1 MGPRSRGPQR
11 TCTVRGWQ
19 ASPGQTAISSS
30 LSAWLLGRRRRR
42 HPIDDALWAQVVA
55 ELPLCDGLPA
65 RKLHQLRELT
75 TRFIAD
81 KRCFG
86 AQGFEVD
93 DYVRVAIGAQACRL
107 ALNLGYG
114 TLAACRTL
122 VIYPAGF
129 VAPREVWDEDGIVH
143 RGYEE
148 LDGEAM
154 YGGAVALAWDEARP
168 WREAAGQ
175 DAWTGN
181 VVLHEFAH
189 KFDELS
195 GHHNGHPPLRKG
207 MSAVRWAATL
217 SAAFEGLREALDR
230 GESPPLD
237 DYAAQSPAEF
247 FAVLVE
253 AFFTAPW
260 IVAEP
265 WPTVHAQLVE
275 LFGED
280 PLAHWRT
287 TP

>member
-1 MGPRSRGPQR
+1 MGA
-11 TCTVRGWQ
+11 VRHAY
-19 ASPGQTAISSS
+19 ASPRQTAIPNP
-30 LSAWLLGRRRRR
+30 LSGWLLGRRRRR
-42 HPIDDALWAQVVA
+42 QAIHDALWAQVVA
-55 ELPLCDGLPA
+55 ELPLCDGLDAPA
-65 RKLHQLRELT
+65 LHQLRELT
-75 TRFIAD
+75 ARFIAD
-81 KRCFG
+81 KGFFG

-122 VIYPAGF
+122 VVYPAGF
-129 VAPREVWDEDGIVH
+129 VAPREEWDEDGIVH

-168 WREAAGQ
+168 WREDVGQ
-175 DAWTGN
+175 DVWPGN

-207 MSAVRWAATL
+207 MSSARWAAAL
-217 SAAFEGLREALDR
+217 SAAFEGLREALHR
-230 GESPPLD
+230 GEAAPLD

-260 IVAEP
+260 IVAGP
-265 WPTVHAQLVE
+265 WPAVHAQLAE

-280 PLAHWRT
+280 PLTNWREGT
-287 TP
+287 